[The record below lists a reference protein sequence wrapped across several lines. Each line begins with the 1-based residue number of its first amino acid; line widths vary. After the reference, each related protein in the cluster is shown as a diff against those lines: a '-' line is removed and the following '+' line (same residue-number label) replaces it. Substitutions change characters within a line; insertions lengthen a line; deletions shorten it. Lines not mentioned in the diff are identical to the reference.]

1 MSYVL
6 LIKPYRMHP
15 DFAQY
20 GEEFDGPFNARTQGY
35 CEESPISANDTIS
48 RQVDLLQKANAA
60 SPLNSGIISSVA
72 RPVTMLP
79 KDVIMSVIKEQGL
92 CTRYLYPA
100 RTPLF
105 DDPDND
111 IFFRWTGTVNDYSKA
126 VPKGSISSE
135 RPEVI
140 VSCVEGV

>member
-1 MSYVL
+1 MG
-6 LIKPYRMHP
+6 K
-15 DFAQY
+15 
-20 GEEFDGPFNARTQGY
+20 T
-35 CEESPISANDTIS
+35 ANIFFYDSI
-48 RQVDLLQKANAA
+48 A
-60 SPLNSGIISSVA
+60 
-72 RPVTMLP
+72 MLT
-79 KDVIMSVIKEQGL
+79 KDEIMSVIKEQGL

-111 IFFRWTGTVNDYSKA
+111 IFFRWTGTVNDDSKA

-135 RPEVI
+135 RPEVM